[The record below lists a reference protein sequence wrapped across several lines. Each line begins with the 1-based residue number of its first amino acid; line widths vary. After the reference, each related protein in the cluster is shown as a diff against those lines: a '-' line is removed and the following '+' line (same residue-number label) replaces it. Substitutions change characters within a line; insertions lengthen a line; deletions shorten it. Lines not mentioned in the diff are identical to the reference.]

1 MLMVTKEY
9 VSRCDS
15 VALYTVE
22 PYATEESHI
31 TVQMPVSCFN
41 SLLVFGLSVRFAA
54 SKGVILREEL
64 DSSHS
69 LAFPI
74 FYIGAQSYISSPN
87 TSNKN
92 NLKFSFHL
100 NQSSD
105 YSIKKLDPV
114 ITNICLTQ
122 RST

>member
-1 MLMVTKEY
+1 MVTKEY